1 MAQRTSGTPEEAKQ
15 RTATTYNAAADV
27 YDDPA
32 NSFWERFGSRTVA
45 RLQLAPGSNVLDV
58 CCGSGASAI
67 PAAAAVG
74 DNGSVIGVDLAEN
87 LLQLARTK
95 AAARDLRNIRFVH
108 DDILSIDLA
117 PEGFDAVIC
126 VFGIFFIPD
135 MPSAMRELW
144 RYVKPGGR
152 LAITTWGPRFFE
164 PANTAFWNSIRAVR
178 PDLHK
183 SFNPWE
189 RISEPE
195 ALRSLFESAGVEDS
209 EVVAENGIHP
219 VGSPDD
225 WWSMILGSGYRGTV
239 EQLDDNDRETVR
251 LENLDFISRND
262 VRGVEANVL
271 YGIARKLSR

>member
-45 RLQLAPGSNVLDV
+45 RLQLAAGSNVLDV

-195 ALRSLFESAGVEDS
+195 ALRSLFESAGVKDS

-239 EQLDDNDRETVR
+239 EQLDDNDRERVR
-251 LENLDFISRND
+251 KENLDFISRND

>member
-126 VFGIFFIPD
+126 VFGIFFIPN

>member
-239 EQLDDNDRETVR
+239 EQLDDNDRERVR

-271 YGIARKLSR
+271 YGMARKLSR

>member
-1 MAQRTSGTPEEAKQ
+1 MAQRTPGTPEEAKQ

-239 EQLDDNDRETVR
+239 EQLDDNDRERVR